1 VSLGVTDVVIKNFS
15 VRKLDNTL
23 GELELAKK
31 KFASPEF
38 IPTNEFWLA
47 SFEIEGEGLKREA
60 GIRRGRRVDVA
71 EDMDMI
77 DVQIR
82 VAEEEFAADKFIP
95 ESNVAEIAR
104 AVSEEF
110 IKGEYWLK

>member
-1 VSLGVTDVVIKNFS
+1 MVLINFK
-15 VRKLDNTL
+15 VRKIDNTL
-23 GELELAKK
+23 GELDLAKK

-38 IPTNEFWLA
+38 LPTNDFWLA
-47 SFEIEGEGLKREA
+47 SFEVDGEGLKREA

-71 EDMDMI
+71 PGTDMI

-82 VAEEEFAADKFIP
+82 IAEEEFDADRFIP